1 MAVKEFLYKYITK
14 KKQIRDLKISY
25 GIGGGGQRR
34 GGIGG
39 GGGATVMDVIAFAAV
54 IPIIIFK

>member
-39 GGGATVMDVIAFAAV
+39 GATVMDVIAFAAV

>member
-14 KKQIRDLKISY
+14 KKQIRDLIISD

-39 GGGATVMDVIAFAAV
+39 GEGVTVMDVIAFAAV
-54 IPIIIFK
+54 IPTIIFK